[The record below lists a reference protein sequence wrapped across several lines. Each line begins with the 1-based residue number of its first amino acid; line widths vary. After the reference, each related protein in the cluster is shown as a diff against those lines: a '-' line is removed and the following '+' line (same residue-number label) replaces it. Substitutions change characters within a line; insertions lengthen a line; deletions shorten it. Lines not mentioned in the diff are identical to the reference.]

1 MVDGP
6 NRVKSLL
13 EQISDT
19 PNVKL
24 IVCMDG
30 NIPKEL
36 EHEANKHSISIL
48 PFSQV
53 EVGDF
58 FCSFSSGGH

>member
-1 MVDGP
+1 MD
-6 NRVKSLL
+6 RVKSIL
-13 EQISDT
+13 ERISDT

-24 IVCMDG
+24 IVCMDTVL
-30 NIPKEL
+30 PKEL

-48 PFSQV
+48 PFSRV

-58 FCSFSSGGH
+58 LFGGH

>member
-1 MVDGP
+1 MVDSMD
-6 NRVKSLL
+6 RVKSIL
-13 EQISDT
+13 ERISDT

-24 IVCMDG
+24 IVCMDTVL
-30 NIPKEL
+30 PKEL

-48 PFSQV
+48 PFSRV

-58 FCSFSSGGH
+58 LFGVH